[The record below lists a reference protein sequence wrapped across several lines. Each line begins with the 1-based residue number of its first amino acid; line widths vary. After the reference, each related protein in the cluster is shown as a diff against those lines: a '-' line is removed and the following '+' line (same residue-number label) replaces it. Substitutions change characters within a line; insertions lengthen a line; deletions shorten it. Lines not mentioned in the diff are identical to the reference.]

1 MTKGMK
7 LWNILSDFAEQVR
20 KSDKPAND
28 LKDKYGNKPIPVDE
42 FLDAQMDVMTAE
54 NTAINE
60 TIAKILE
67 VLK

>member
-1 MTKGMK
+1 MSKEVM
-7 LWNILSDFAEQVR
+7 LWNLLSDFADQVR

-28 LKDKYGNKPIPVDE
+28 LKNKYGNKPIPVDE
-42 FLDAQMDVMTAE
+42 FLDAQMDVMSAE